1 MVVKKFYK
9 SRSLSDY
16 DYCPASILPINM
28 AVVGNEGTFLLIS
41 RLEGT
46 FCIETTCF
54 MGESPRSF
62 TERMP
67 HERFS
72 SHHRTISRIFD

>member
-1 MVVKKFYK
+1 
-9 SRSLSDY
+9 
-16 DYCPASILPINM
+16 M

-72 SHHRTISRIFD
+72 SHYRTIPRLFD